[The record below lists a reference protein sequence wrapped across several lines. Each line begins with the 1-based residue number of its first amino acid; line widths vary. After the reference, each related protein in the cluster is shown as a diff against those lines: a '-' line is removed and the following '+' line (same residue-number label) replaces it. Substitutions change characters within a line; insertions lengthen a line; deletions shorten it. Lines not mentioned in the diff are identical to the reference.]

1 MKMKL
6 KKRIIAF
13 VLSCVT
19 LMNIISL
26 PVQAATTVRETE
38 PNNTR
43 ETAMTITAN
52 RETPAQAVS
61 GSKPNQYVVDGYTS
75 SGDDDWFMVYLDAGT
90 QYLTLNGDSYFNYE
104 VYSESGSTPIIR
116 GQYVKTG
123 FGSTAYNFTAATAG
137 YYYVRL
143 YTNLS
148 SILDYSMLVGD
159 PVYTVASCTVELGD
173 VTISGSDRNV
183 SANLVWEADIPEDA
197 IVYAMTVNNVR
208 STAVSGISVR
218 NRTTNN
224 TINLNSYTWS
234 KSGLVSLSMPVRSNW
249 QITFEYSKNI
259 TLTPTITFQF
269 VYPVTSEYLE
279 EDITII
285 L

>member
-6 KKRIIAF
+6 KKRVLAV

-26 PVQAATTVRETE
+26 PVQAATTVKEIE

-52 RETPAQAVS
+52 HEIPAQALS
-61 GSKPNQYVVDGYTS
+61 GNKPDQYVVDGDTR
-75 SGDDDWFMVYLDAGT
+75 SGDDDWFRVYLDAGT
-90 QYLTLNGDSYFNYE
+90 QYVTLNGDSYFDFE
-104 VYSESGSTPIIR
+104 VYSEFDSTPIISA
-116 GQYVKTG
+116 QYVKTG
-123 FGSTAYNFTAATAG
+123 FGSRAYDFSAAASG
-137 YYYVRL
+137 YYYVRI

-148 SILDYSMLVGD
+148 SRLDYSMYVGD
-159 PVYTVASCTVELGD
+159 PVYTVASCYVELGD
-173 VTISGSDRNV
+173 VTISGSDRV
-183 SANLVWEADIPEDA
+183 VQANLLGEADIPEDA
-197 IVYAMTVNNVR
+197 IVYSMTVNDVY
-208 STAVSGISVR
+208 STDVSGISVR

-224 TINLNSYTWS
+224 TINLNRYTWS

-249 QITFEYSKNI
+249 QITFEYSKNT
-259 TLTPTITFQF
+259 TLKPTIRFQF
-269 VYPVTSEYLE
+269 VYPVTSEYL
-279 EDITII
+279 DDKITII